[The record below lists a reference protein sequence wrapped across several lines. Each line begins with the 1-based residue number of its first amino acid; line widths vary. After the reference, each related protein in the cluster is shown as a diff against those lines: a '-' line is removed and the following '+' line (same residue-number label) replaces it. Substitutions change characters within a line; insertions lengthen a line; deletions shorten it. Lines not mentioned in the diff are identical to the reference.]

1 MGSSTIYKKDGDEGK
16 VDRRSCVGNWCIST
30 LEQYRV
36 NKLTIPQL
44 RDSVVPPCRF
54 STLKTV
60 PSPPRELKFRVPFVA
75 IKRHCNVSS
84 LFPPF
89 PLATGHQFRRN
100 VPGLREIVALSR
112 FDGVDAAAVVGSE
125 EATRPVGSIHENQP
139 PAVRCQLRISVDKLL
154 LGDIQV
160 LGNCRDLCVIHA
172 DKALPSAARTA
183 AGTVEFSMT
192 RFHLRRDSIV
202 PEFSQDAG

>member
-1 MGSSTIYKKDGDEGK
+1 MNYALQYHLLNPCFFSVLAEPEQRILCRRSADSTSTLNSQIQDLFCSYRDIVFVKPDETSGVHRSCRDYTALAAVPHSPVCTDSSVQSKMGSSTIYKKDGDEGK

-30 LEQYRV
+30 LEKYRV

-89 PLATGHQFRRN
+89 PLAT
-100 VPGLREIVALSR
+100 
-112 FDGVDAAAVVGSE
+112 
-125 EATRPVGSIHENQP
+125 
-139 PAVRCQLRISVDKLL
+139 
-154 LGDIQV
+154 
-160 LGNCRDLCVIHA
+160 
-172 DKALPSAARTA
+172 
-183 AGTVEFSMT
+183 
-192 RFHLRRDSIV
+192 
-202 PEFSQDAG
+202 